1 MDNLGLF
8 GLSFGC
14 AGVAFGQFGPIWAL
28 IWLRRGSIWAIWAY
42 LGPRLAAQ
50 GQHLGNLGLFGPSF
64 GYTGVAF
71 GQFGPIWTV
80 IWLHRGSIWGIWAY
94 LGPHL
99 AAQGQ
104 SSGDPWPPQALVS
117 LSPSAERSNVTC
129 VWSRKRPNLAQLGG
143 SGRPS
148 GDSGGTSG
156 GPGGDFRLKRRVDC

>member
-1 MDNLGLF
+1 MGNLGLF

-71 GQFGPIWTV
+71 GQFGPSFGCTGVTFGQFEPIWAL
-80 IWLHRGSIWGIWAY
+80 IWLHRGSIRAIWAY
-94 LGPHL
+94 LGPHV
-99 AAQGQ
+99 A
-104 SSGDPWPPQALVS
+104 
-117 LSPSAERSNVTC
+117 T
-129 VWSRKRPNLAQLGG
+129 
-143 SGRPS
+143 
-148 GDSGGTSG
+148 
-156 GPGGDFRLKRRVDC
+156 PG